1 MKDKKMK
8 NNQKKIKIKRINR
21 KNKKQKLRKPKNR
34 LQAKEDL
41 MRKELAQ
48 HSMSYLEI
56 LNSELFFLKNLLK
69 AVSAKSKIGTP
80 KKYNF

>member
-56 LNSELFFLKNLLK
+56 LNLELFFLKNLLK
-69 AVSAKSKIGTP
+69 AVSDKSKIDTP

>member
-56 LNSELFFLKNLLK
+56 LNLELFFLKNLLK
-69 AVSAKSKIGTP
+69 AVSAKSKIDTP

>member
-56 LNSELFFLKNLLK
+56 LNLELFFLKNLSK
-69 AVSAKSKIGTP
+69 AVSAKSKIDTP

>member
-1 MKDKKMK
+1 MK

-56 LNSELFFLKNLLK
+56 LNLELFFLKNLLK

>member
-1 MKDKKMK
+1 MK

-56 LNSELFFLKNLLK
+56 LNLELFFLKNLLK
-69 AVSAKSKIGTP
+69 AVSAKSKIDTP

>member
-56 LNSELFFLKNLLK
+56 LNLELFFLKNLLK
-69 AVSAKSKIGTP
+69 AVSVKSKIGTP